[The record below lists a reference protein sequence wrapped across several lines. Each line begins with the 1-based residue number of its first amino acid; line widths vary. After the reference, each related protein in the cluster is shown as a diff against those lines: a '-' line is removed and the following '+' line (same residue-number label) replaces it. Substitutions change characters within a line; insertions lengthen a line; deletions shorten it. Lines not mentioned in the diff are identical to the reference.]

1 MLLRLLIAVVL
12 GALVGYAR
20 ERANKPAGVRT
31 HIMVSLGVARFAVIF
46 IHGFGGTGEPARVAA
61 QVVTGI
67 DFLGVGAILTS
78 AVVCMV

>member
-12 GALVGYAR
+12 GA
-20 ERANKPAGVRT
+20 
-31 HIMVSLGVARFAVIF
+31 ARFAVIF
-46 IHGFGGTGEPARVAA
+46 IHGFGGTGDPARVAA